1 MLPGSSD
8 GEEDFDVL
16 GPTSW
21 PVKTC
26 SPMSA
31 RVFSPAQGTLL
42 AFRHTGCIV
51 ISAFMGWRGSLRYTE
66 RVFNS
71 AFMKRRGFGGW
82 GFPWKLGEI
91 YFAWH
96 SLLELHARWTLLD
109 FVLYIRRLGRTI
121 FHTYYS
127 WNPAGVPSF
136 FTFLNKKCHLNHG
149 RCNWGKESGG

>member
-1 MLPGSSD
+1 MLLGFSD
-8 GEEDFDVL
+8 GGEDFDVL

-21 PVKTC
+21 PVESC
-26 SPMSA
+26 SPMGA
-31 RVFSPAQGTLL
+31 RVSSPAQGTLL
-42 AFRHTGCIV
+42 AFRCTRCIV

-66 RVFNS
+66 HVFNGT
-71 AFMKRRGFGGW
+71 FLKRRGFGSW
-82 GFPWKLGEI
+82 EFPWELGII

-96 SLLELHARWTLLD
+96 SLLELRAWWTLPN

-121 FHTYYS
+121 FHACYS
-127 WNPAGVPSF
+127 WNPTGVPSF